1 MSKRTPPWLDDM
13 SQLARRAGKLAV
25 AARAEG
31 ERGWK
36 AAVLELLDELPLV
49 QRDEFEVLRAL
60 VLAADER
67 QAALEKRIAV
77 LEKAAAAKRQA
88 QTKATTKSKSKTR
101 RKTG

>member
-1 MSKRTPPWLDDM
+1 MNKRTPPWLDDM

-36 AAVLELLDELPLV
+36 AALLELLDELPLV